1 MNFNKKT
8 ENLFVIFCLMAI
20 VAIFLF
26 FGVQHIT
33 KFVTA
38 DEHYWFQERIPQ
50 YWEAISSGKYKKT
63 LVNDKPGVT
72 TAIISGLGLLFEK
85 NTQSHLIKINDDIK
99 IYDTKRTENINAAF
113 RYPLL
118 IFNGLFIIF
127 FFWIIFKITA
137 NKWIALWSS
146 AFIGLSPIIIGISQ
160 IVNPDSLLWTFS
172 CAGIFS
178 YFALLKQ
185 EQKKYVILT
194 AIFTGLAILS
204 KYTANILFP
213 FYFLLLLVSFIAN
226 KKNTNSSEIKKYFK
240 LQLSNYLLI
249 IVGSLAVIVVFLPAV
264 FIKPIYLYRLTM
276 GFSEM
281 KIIFGLIFAAVIAIH
296 IDLQLLN
303 SKISLLIKKI
313 FSRKNSW
320 VKFITFIL
328 LVIFLALIIGRN
340 IFIDWKLF
348 DAIPFD
354 IKKIS
359 YTDNIGYYPNIFELF
374 LLEFNSLVFSL
385 TPIVILFTIFVWVQ
399 SIISKKY
406 HEYNFY
412 IFSVTFFIF
421 IYFVASMASDVV
433 SIVRYSIILYPLFAF
448 LAAIGLWS
456 IYDLWLKKIYLDARI
471 ILTIAIIGISVSS
484 LFFIKPFYFNYANF
498 LLPKNKI
505 ISDAWGYGGYEAA
518 EYLNSLPNAEKLTVW
533 SDYYGVCEFFKGTCI
548 TEYNFVVK
556 PLLIDYYILT
566 RRGEI
571 RYNSN
576 WSDWSPDNG
585 VKATEYYKNPD
596 PLWHIYIDDRPENFI
611 KIYKNSQ

>member
-1 MNFNKKT
+1 MHFNKRA
-8 ENLFVIFCLMAI
+8 ENLFVSFCLVAI
-20 VAIFLF
+20 VAIFFF

-50 YWEAISSGKYKKT
+50 YWKAISDGKYKKT

-72 TAIISGLGLLFEK
+72 TAIISGFGLLFEK
-85 NTQSHLIKINDDIK
+85 NTQSHLIKVNDDIK
-99 IYDTKRTENINAAF
+99 IYDVKRTENINAAF

-118 IFNGLFIIF
+118 IFNGLFIFF
-127 FFWIIFKITA
+127 FFWIILKITA

-146 AFIGLSPIIIGISQ
+146 VFIGLSPIIVGISQ
-160 IVNPDSLLWTFS
+160 IVNPDSLLWIFS

-178 YFALLKQ
+178 YFALLKHK
-185 EQKKYVILT
+185 QKKYVVLT
-194 AIFTGLAILS
+194 ATFTGLAILS

-213 FYFLLLLVSFIAN
+213 FYFFLLLINFIIN
-226 KKNTNSSEIKKYFK
+226 EKNTDSSEIKKYFK
-240 LQLSNYLLI
+240 IQLSNYLLI
-249 IVGSLAVIVVFLPAV
+249 IAGSLAAISVFLPAV
-264 FIKPIYLYRLTM
+264 FIKPIYLYRLTL
-276 GFSEM
+276 GFSSM
-281 KIIFGLIFAAVIAIH
+281 KIVFGLIFAIIAAIY
-296 IDLQLLN
+296 IDLRRLN
-303 SKISLLIKKI
+303 NKVSLLIKNF
-313 FSRKNSW
+313 FSRNNNW
-320 VKFITFIL
+320 IKFI
-328 LVIFLALIIGRN
+328 IFLLLLIFLTLIIGRN

-348 DAIPFD
+348 DVVPFD

-359 YTDNIGYYPNIFELF
+359 YTDNMGYYPNIFELF

-385 TPIVILFTIFVWVQ
+385 TPVVISFTIFVWTR

-406 HEYNFY
+406 NEHIFY

-448 LAAIGLWS
+448 LAAIGLWNV
-456 IYDLWLKKIYLDARI
+456 YDLWLKKIHLDARI
-471 ILTIAIIGISVSS
+471 ILTIAVIGISVSS
-484 LFFIKPFYFNYANF
+484 LFSIKPFYFNYENF

-556 PLLIDYYILT
+556 PLLIDYYVLT

-576 WSDWSPDNG
+576 WSDWSSDNG
-585 VKATEYYKNPD
+585 VKATEYYKNPN

-611 KIYKNSQ
+611 KIYKKFQ